1 MIQVHLNT
9 LNIEQDTRIMDDQVQ
24 ENVSLLSLDV
34 LILRIYV
41 WSRTKMFDR
50 SDNVS

>member
-1 MIQVHLNT
+1 
-9 LNIEQDTRIMDDQVQ
+9 MDDQVQ

-41 WSRTKMFDR
+41 VSRTKMFDR